1 MLQEDPRK
9 EWNPKAIKK
18 TTDSFHNMKIKN
30 FSIIKELPKVKIQW
44 QRENVYAYA
53 TNKAYRRPIG
63 YKTYNLTEK

>member
-30 FSIIKELPKVKIQW
+30 FSIIKELPKVKIQMTE
-44 QRENVYAYA
+44 RKRLRIR
-53 TNKAYRRPIG
+53 NK
-63 YKTYNLTEK
+63 